1 MKEFLAELIELPGVS
16 GYEEKIAQR
25 VSDEFSQYCD
35 EVHTDSFFNVYGI
48 KRGTASKEGFVRPKV
63 MLAAHMDEI
72 ALMVRSIDEKGFLRF
87 TNIGGVDQRILPAQE
102 VTVHGRQQ
110 LHGIVCTLPPH
121 LQEAGESQKVMKM
134 KDMCIDIGMPA
145 DKAKELVRVGD
156 LITFISPLVT
166 MEGSMVNGK
175 SLDDRASVVL
185 LTEVMKELDRLQYQ
199 AEVVCV
205 ATVQEEVGTRGAI
218 ISSYSTE
225 PDIGIAIDVTHGETP
240 DASKEDTHPMNKGIV
255 VCKGPNMHP
264 GLTDKLL
271 DIAKEFGMECQIEIE
286 PRPTGTDA
294 RSIQISRSGVPTIL
308 LSIPL
313 RYMHTTVETVNLDHI
328 KSGARLIALFIASLK
343 EGWQEWL
350 KY

>member
-1 MKEFLAELIELPGVS
+1 MREFLAELMEIPGVS
-16 GYEEKIAQR
+16 GYEEQTANR
-25 VSDEFSQYCD
+25 VADEFSRYCD
-35 EVHTDSFFNVYGI
+35 EVRTDSFFNVYGI
-48 KRGTASKEGFVRPKV
+48 KKGTAVKEDYIRPKV

-72 ALMVRSIDEKGFLRF
+72 ALMVRDIDEKGFLRF
-87 TNIGGVDQRILPAQE
+87 TSIGGVDQRILPAQE
-102 VTVHGRQQ
+102 VSVHGRKK
-110 LHGIVCTLPPH
+110 LHGIICTLPPH

-134 KDMCIDIGMPA
+134 KDMCIDLGMPA
-145 DKAKELVRVGD
+145 DKVKELVRVGD
-156 LITFISPLVT
+156 LITFISPLVS
-166 MEGSMVNGK
+166 MQGSLVNGK

-185 LTEVMKELDRLQYQ
+185 LVEVMKELDRLQYQ

-240 DASKEDTHPMNKGIV
+240 DASKEDTHPMDKGVV

-264 GLTDKLL
+264 GLTDKFL
-271 DIAKEFGMECQIEIE
+271 DVAKEFGMECLIEIE

-308 LSIPL
+308 LAIPL
-313 RYMHTTVETVNLDHI
+313 RYMHTTVETMNMEHI